1 MGVAESRSPN
11 MSGEVL
17 KERGDAL
24 ENEFF
29 ARRNAKAA
37 EALRAKLAAEESR
50 DSLAKAAGIPDES
63 VLDALEAAGIT
74 AESLAALALVP
85 LVAVAWADG
94 KLDDGEREAII
105 RAAEQAQVGDEN
117 RALLDGWLSAA
128 PDAGLLEA
136 WKGYVGSIRGA
147 MEAGAYSALR
157 ERIVG
162 GARQVA
168 ESAGGFLGLGNKV
181 SASEAAVLEEL
192 EASFED

>member
-1 MGVAESRSPN
+1 
-11 MSGEVL
+11 MSGETL

-29 ARRNAKAA
+29 TRQNAKAT
-37 EALRAKLAAEESR
+37 EALRAKLTAEAGREA
-50 DSLAKAAGIPDES
+50 LANAVGISDAT

-94 KLDDGEREAII
+94 KLDDGEREAIV
-105 RAAEQAQVGDEN
+105 RAAEQAQAGKEN
-117 RALLDGWLSAA
+117 RALLDSWLSAA
-128 PDAGLLEA
+128 PAPGLLEA
-136 WKGYVGSIRGA
+136 WKSYVGSLRGA
-147 MEAGAYSALR
+147 MEDADYAVLR

-192 EASFED
+192 EASFGD

>member
-1 MGVAESRSPN
+1 
-11 MSGEVL
+11 MSGEIL

-29 ARRNAKAA
+29 ARQNAKVA
-37 EALRAKLAAEESR
+37 EVLREKLAAEAGREA
-50 DSLAKAAGIPDES
+50 LANAAGISDEA

-74 AESLAALALVP
+74 AHTLAALALVP

-94 KLDDGEREAII
+94 KLDDAEREAIV
-105 RAAEQAQVGDEN
+105 RAAEQARVGDEN
-117 RALLDGWLSAA
+117 RVLLDGWLSAA
-128 PDAGLLEA
+128 PDAALLEA
-136 WKGYVGSIRGA
+136 WKGYVGSLRDA
-147 MEAGAYSALR
+147 MEAGAYAALR

-168 ESAGGFLGLGNKV
+168 ESAGGFLGLGNKI

-192 EASFED
+192 EASFEV